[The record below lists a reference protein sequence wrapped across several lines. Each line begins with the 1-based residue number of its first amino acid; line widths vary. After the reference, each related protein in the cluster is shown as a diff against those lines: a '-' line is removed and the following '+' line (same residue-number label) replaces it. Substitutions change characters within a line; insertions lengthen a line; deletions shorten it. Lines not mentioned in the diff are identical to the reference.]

1 MPDSRRAF
9 LFAAA
14 AILSCQLIVPPVVG
28 LADNGD
34 FAKVTGRFN
43 LYAPVHRIYEW
54 IDTVYQIRSDRHWTS
69 DNYSSEILL
78 VPPALGLNRLVSKT
92 GDFDL
97 RCIGIVHGALFLMA
111 LWLFAPLIESKPRWL
126 RWSVYFLVLMVYCDV
141 MYVCSLNSFYMDEPA
156 YLFLLLSI
164 VLYLRVLR
172 WQRKRDALLLLA
184 YSFVLVTAKS
194 QHVLLGLLLA
204 VLFAVGAAALPALRL
219 RWWYL
224 AAAGL
229 ALAALVMIRK
239 AQPADYTSYAIY
251 NVVFDRILP
260 HEGDAGRTLRDL
272 GLDDSYVPC
281 IGTTAYMPHSAMDS
295 PAFRSRFRQRLPL
308 SRLAFFYLTRPAIMY
323 RTLTEGLSDAGDQQ
337 SMGNFDIA
345 TGYPRMTRS
354 RAFALWS
361 EAKRALFFQHGGRF
375 LATFL
380 ILVALLSVL
389 LVLERRVLPPTA
401 WVAGAG
407 MLAGA
412 TMEMAI
418 ATLCDSMDVARH
430 CMIFLVLFDTM
441 LVACACLVFH
451 AIHNRNRAPRRIY
464 AVTVAGGLACRFPQ

>member
-9 LFAAA
+9 LLAAA
-14 AILSCQLIVPPVVG
+14 AILSYQLIVPPVVG

-43 LYAPVHRIYEW
+43 LYAPVHRVYEW
-54 IDTVYQIRSDRHWTS
+54 IDTVYQIRSDKHWVS

-78 VPPALGLNRLVSKT
+78 LPPALWLNTLVSKT

-111 LWLFAPLIESKPRWL
+111 LWLFTPLLESKPRWP
-126 RWSVYFLVLMVYCDV
+126 RWSVYFLVLLVYCDA

-184 YSFVLVTAKS
+184 CSFVLVTAKS

-204 VLFAVGAAALPALRL
+204 ILFAAGAAALPALRR

-239 AQPADYTSYAIY
+239 AQPSDYTSYAIY

-260 HEGDAGRTLRDL
+260 HVGDAGRTLRDL

-281 IGTTAYMPHSAMDS
+281 IGTRAYMLHSAMDS
-295 PAFRSRFRQRLPL
+295 PAFRSRFMQRLPL
-308 SRLAFFYLTRPAIMY
+308 SRLALFYLRRPAITY
-323 RTLTEGLSDAGDQQ
+323 RTLTDGLSDAGDQQ

-345 TGYPRMTRS
+345 TGYPSMTRS

-361 EAKRALFFQHGGRF
+361 GAKRALFFHHGGRF

-380 ILVALLSVL
+380 ILVALLSAL

-401 WVAGAG
+401 W
-407 MLAGA
+407 LAGVG
-412 TMEMAI
+412 
-418 ATLCDSMDVARH
+418 LSP
-430 CMIFLVLFDTM
+430 
-441 LVACACLVFH
+441 
-451 AIHNRNRAPRRIY
+451 APRWRWPSPPS
-464 AVTVAGGLACRFPQ
+464 ATPWTPHATA